1 MKLQVVPASTGL
13 SWVKLGV
20 KTFFS
25 QSLALSGLFFM
36 FMAVMLVLSAVPLVG
51 TAVSLALVPAA
62 TVGLM
67 AASQEAAAGRF
78 PMPVLLITA
87 FRSGM
92 ERARPMLVLGGM
104 YAAAL
109 LLVLGIATLLGPE
122 SGAPAPAIKG
132 EVTPQA
138 MRAAL
143 MGQGM
148 WVVMLAYVPVLM
160 AFWHAPALVH
170 WHGVSPGKSLFFS
183 AMACWRNKGA
193 MLVYGLGWMGVFLV
207 VGFFMSL
214 LGAMLGG
221 ASALTIIVYPMVLFL
236 ASMFHASIYFTFR
249 DSFDTGE
256 PPELAEPAA

>member
-20 KTFFS
+20 KTFFG
-25 QSLALSGLFFM
+25 QPLALSGLFFM
-36 FMAVMLVLSAVPLVG
+36 FMAVVSVLSAVPLLG
-51 TAVSLALVPAA
+51 SAVALALVPAA

-67 AASQEAAAGRF
+67 AASREAAEGRF

-92 ERARPMLVLGGM
+92 DRARPMLVLGGL
-104 YAAAL
+104 YAGAM
-109 LLVLGIATLLGPE
+109 LLVLGIATLMGTG
-122 SGAPAPAIKG
+122 SGTPVPTVDG
-132 EVTPQA
+132 EVTPEA
-138 MRAAL
+138 MRAAFVS
-143 MGQGM
+143 QGI

-183 AMACWRNKGA
+183 VMACWRNKGA
-193 MLVYGLGWMGVFLV
+193 MLVYSLGWLGVFVV
-207 VGFFMSL
+207 VGFFVAL

-221 ASALTIIVYPMVLFL
+221 ASALTIIVYPMVLFM

-256 PPELAEPAA
+256 PPALSEPEA